1 MFVEFLQENLHWVVL
16 LVLCVSR
23 IIWLLSQSE
32 AKEVSPAEAT
42 LLMNREH
49 GVLIDVRPAGERQ
62 GGFIP
67 KARLIA
73 LEALEEKLVEL
84 DKYKAR
90 PIVLYAG
97 GGKQVAKA
105 YGLLRKKGFNQVFT
119 LAGGID
125 GWKEAGLPLITK

>member
-16 LVLCVSR
+16 LVFCVGR
-23 IIWLLSQSE
+23 IVWLLSRGETKQ
-32 AKEVSPAEAT
+32 VSPAEAT

-49 GVLIDVRPAGERQ
+49 GVLIDVRPASERQ

-73 LEALEEKLVEL
+73 LEALEEKLAEL

-97 GGKQVAKA
+97 GGKQAAKA
-105 YGLLRKKGFNQVFT
+105 HSLLRKKGFNQVFT

-125 GWKEAGLPLITK
+125 GWKEAGLPLSVK